1 MKLTQLIPYLL
12 DENNLERIYD
22 DFNLN
27 KDSEEVIIFMRDQL
41 DIDSEI
47 TFFDYE
53 ETDGEMEVEKDG
65 VGYIYLFSIDYASEL
80 LLEDLNLKGKGYTDL
95 EIAQRLLE
103 YRIKDA

>member
-53 ETDGEMEVEKDG
+53 ETDGEIEFEKDR
-65 VGYIYLFSIDYASEL
+65 VRYIYLFSIDYASEL
-80 LLEDLNLKGKGYTDL
+80 ILEDLNLKGKRYTDL
-95 EIAQRLLE
+95 AIAQRLLE